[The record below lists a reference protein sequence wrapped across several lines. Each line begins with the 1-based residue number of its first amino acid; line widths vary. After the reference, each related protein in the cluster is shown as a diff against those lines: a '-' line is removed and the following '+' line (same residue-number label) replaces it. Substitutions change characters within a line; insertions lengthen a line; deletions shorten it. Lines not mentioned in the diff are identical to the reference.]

1 MKRDSDWNQF
11 GQYIVTLIGFGADTL
26 LNGRFV
32 IMQPR
37 VSFEEKDS
45 VHNKMNQH
53 DQICHAEAALQT
65 IILHFILFNKPYSQ
79 YIIEW

>member
-1 MKRDSDWNQF
+1 MKRESDWNQF
-11 GQYIVTLIGFGADTL
+11 GRYIVTLIGFDADTL

-37 VSFEEKDS
+37 VSFEDKDS

-53 DQICHAEAALQT
+53 DQICHADN
-65 IILHFILFNKPYSQ
+65 HFAFHTV
-79 YIIEW
+79 

>member
-1 MKRDSDWNQF
+1 MKRESDWNQF
-11 GQYIVTLIGFGADTL
+11 GRYIVSLIGFDADTL

-45 VHNKMNQH
+45 VHNKKEMG
-53 DQICHAEAALQT
+53 
-65 IILHFILFNKPYSQ
+65 NKQEKNVKY
-79 YIIEW
+79 